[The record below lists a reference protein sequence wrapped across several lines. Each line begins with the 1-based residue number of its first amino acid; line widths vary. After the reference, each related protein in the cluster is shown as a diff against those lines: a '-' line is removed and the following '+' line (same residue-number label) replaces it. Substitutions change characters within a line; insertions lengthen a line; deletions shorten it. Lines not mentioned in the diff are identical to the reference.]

1 MTSLEDPGVSGRVPT
16 IERGLADEGE
26 LTPTVAFRIL
36 ANEQRRFVLYLL
48 AERGGTAPLDELAAL
63 VSGYGADS
71 STEQGLPCVAH
82 RRLYHNHLPRLAEHG
97 LVEYDRD
104 DEAVTLTD
112 RGEQL
117 QPYLAFARERE
128 SRDVDGMLERSRRS

>member
-1 MTSLEDPGVSGRVPT
+1 MTSLDDPGVSGRVPT
-16 IERGLADEGE
+16 IERELDDGE

-36 ANEQRRFVLYLL
+36 ANERRRFVLYLL
-48 AERGGTAPLDELAAL
+48 VDRGGTVPVEELAAL
-63 VSGYGADS
+63 VGGYHA
-71 STEQGLPCVAH
+71 EQNPERGLPSPAH

-97 LVEYDRD
+97 IVDYVRD

-117 QPYLAFARERE
+117 EPYLAFARERE
-128 SRDVDGMLERSRRS
+128 HEDVDAVLERSRRT